1 MHRPTRV
8 TNGCAAAIVAA
19 LASAT
24 AAAQSAPPPTRVE
37 TLFVTATT
45 RDQQVQDV
53 QASVQVIT
61 AKDLEAYQGTSVT
74 EALKLA
80 VGVDARANGANSS
93 VAIRGFIAGAGTT
106 VLVLVD
112 GLRRTS
118 KYGTT
123 NLNLIA
129 LEDVE
134 RIEIVRG
141 PMSALYGADATG
153 GVINVITK
161 SPGSTPGLGG
171 TARATLGR
179 TTDDQRD
186 TVIAGATARFGG
198 DGHGHR
204 MSVET
209 RQRDLFRYD
218 KSAVTADLGEID
230 EVFASYEGR
239 WDPAPG
245 HRLRGVLEYTD
256 QMDTS
261 PGLLAAAPP
270 VRPTPVPFE
279 GYEQEKRKFGSLR
292 YEAKL
297 GPGELDLEAALGE
310 SDGATTR
317 SYPTVETTD
326 YRQRQLLARYTI
338 VWSEHAIVAGI
349 GSTRD
354 DVDVSINSTKAART
368 NNYALA
374 QDEWTIAPD
383 WKLLAGVRRDTFT
396 DFDSVTTPRVSVRHT
411 LGPWGLRAGYGT
423 AYRAP
428 SVLEQYSRFTRGR
441 FVVLGNPD
449 LRPEE
454 NKTWEA
460 AAAYN
465 GGGLSGE
472 AVYFSS
478 KVSDL
483 IQTVSSPARP
493 GDPAGVTTRSVY
505 TNVASADIRGVE
517 LSGAW
522 QFSRQWSM
530 QASYEWLDATDGDT
544 GARLTQRSRQA
555 IRGGLRFEQGAWRAD
570 LLGRYYKDFYNT
582 DPNIRVGPNPA
593 FNTSYG
599 TLDAKVSWRTT
610 RAVELFV
617 GMDNITDRR
626 QPVNWSNTGSI
637 MDPPARYAY
646 GGVRVAF

>member
-1 MHRPTRV
+1 MSMPTQS
-8 TNGCAAAIVAA
+8 TNRFAATVLAA

-24 AAAQSAPPPTRVE
+24 AAAQSSPSPTRVD
-37 TLFVTATT
+37 TLFVTATS
-45 RDQQVQDV
+45 RDQPLQDV

-61 AKDLEAYQGTSVT
+61 AQDLEAYQGTSVT

-80 VGVDARANGANSS
+80 VGVDARANGANST
-93 VAIRGFIAGAGTT
+93 VAIRGFISGAGSP
-106 VLVLVD
+106 VLLLVD
-112 GLRRTS
+112 GLRRTA

-134 RIEIVRG
+134 RVEIVRG

-161 SPGSTPGLGG
+161 SPGATPGLGG
-171 TARATLGR
+171 TARATYGR
-179 TTDDQRD
+179 TTDGQRD
-186 TVIAGATARFGG
+186 TVIAAATARFGG

-218 KSAVTADLGEID
+218 KSTVTADLGEID

-245 HRLRGVLEYTD
+245 HRLRGILEYTD
-256 QMDTS
+256 QTDTS

-270 VRPTPVPFE
+270 SRPTPVPFE
-279 GYEQEKRKFGSLR
+279 GHEKERRKFGSLR

-297 GPGELDLEAALGE
+297 GQGELDLEAAVGE
-310 SDGATTR
+310 SDASTTR
-317 SYPTVETTD
+317 SYPAIETTD

-338 VWSEHAIVAGI
+338 EWGAHALVAGI

-354 DVDVSINSTKAART
+354 DVDVSINSSKAART
-368 NNYALA
+368 NDYALA
-374 QDEWTIAPD
+374 QDEWRIAPD
-383 WKLLAGVRRDTFT
+383 WNLLVGVRQDKFT

-411 LGPWGLRAGYGT
+411 LGPWGLRAGYGS

-441 FVVLGNPD
+441 FVILGNPD

-460 AAAYN
+460 AASFNAS
-465 GGGLSGE
+465 GMSGE

-478 KVSDL
+478 RVTDL
-483 IQTVSSPARP
+483 VQTVSSPAQP

-505 TNVASADIRGVE
+505 TNVAKADINGVE
-517 LSGAW
+517 LRGAW
-522 QFSRQWSM
+522 QVSRAWSL

-555 IRGGLRFEQGAWRAD
+555 VRGGLRFEQGDWRAD
-570 LLGRYYKDFYNT
+570 VIGRYYKDFLNT
-582 DPNIRVGPNPA
+582 DPNIRTGPNPP
-593 FNTSYG
+593 FNTNYG
-599 TLDAKVSWRTT
+599 TLDAKVSWRAT
-610 RAVELFV
+610 RAVELSV
-617 GMDNITDRR
+617 GIDNITDRR

-646 GGVRVAF
+646 GSVRVDF